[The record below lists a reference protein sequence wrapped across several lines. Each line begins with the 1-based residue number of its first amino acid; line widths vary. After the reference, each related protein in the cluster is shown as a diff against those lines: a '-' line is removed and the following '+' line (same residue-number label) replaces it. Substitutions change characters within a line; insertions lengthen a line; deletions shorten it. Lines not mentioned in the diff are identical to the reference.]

1 MLVIVGFEKELNMT
15 ITQEKITES
24 TTGEKQ
30 GHFERNLGLFDAT
43 SIVAGSMIGSGIF
56 IVSADI
62 GRQLNSAWLLL
73 LVWLISAVVTT
84 IAALCYAEY
93 AASIPEAGGQ
103 YIYLKKVWGKRVG
116 FLYGWCLFL
125 VIQTGC
131 IAAVSV
137 AFAKF
142 LGILL
147 PDIVNNKVLFGLG
160 PVHISA
166 IEIIAISL
174 ITFLTY
180 VNSRGVQ
187 LGAIIQ
193 NIFTS
198 TKLIALLGLI
208 LCGLFFGLNAHA
220 IHFNF
225 AVNPM
230 GNQHFGFDFMTLL
243 AVSMVGALFSA
254 DSWNNVTF
262 IASEIKAPEKNLP
275 RALFLGVGGVCV
287 LYFLINIMYLS
298 VLDLPALQHSQNDIV
313 AATFFDGIFGNSGK
327 MVISVIALISVFGCI
342 NGTIMSGARAFWAMA
357 QDGLFFKRLAKID
370 HETNVPTNALI
381 AQGLWASLLVLS
393 GSYSDLL
400 NYITFVALLFYIF
413 AIGGI
418 YLFRHKYPDIERPY
432 KTMFY
437 PVLPAIYCLA
447 AGFIAF
453 SLLIKNPENSLPGLL
468 LLAAGIPVYYM
479 KINKAVL
486 TDED

>member
-1 MLVIVGFEKELNMT
+1 MT
-15 ITQEKITES
+15 ITTKEITTEAVQ
-24 TTGEKQ
+24 GEKQ

-84 IAALCYAEY
+84 MAALCYAEY

-142 LGILL
+142 LGVLL
-147 PDIVNNKVLFGLG
+147 PQFVNNKVLFGIG

-174 ITFLTY
+174 ITTLTY
-180 VNSRGVQ
+180 INSRGVQ

-198 TKLIALLGLI
+198 TKLVALLGLI
-208 LCGLFFGLNAHA
+208 LCGLFFGLNPHA

-225 AVNPM
+225 TSGPINLH
-230 GNQHFGFDFMTLL
+230 HFNFDFMTLL
-243 AVSMVGALFSA
+243 AVAMVGALFSA

-275 RALFLGVGGVCV
+275 RALLLGVGGVCV

-298 VLDLPALQHSQNDIV
+298 VLDLHTLQHAQNDIV

-342 NGTIMSGARAFWAMA
+342 NGTIMAGARAFWAMA
-357 QDGLFFKRLAKID
+357 EDGLFFKKLAKID
-370 HETNVPTNALI
+370 PKTNVPINALI
-381 AQGLWASLLVLS
+381 AQGVWASLLVLS

-400 NYITFVALLFYIF
+400 NYITFVALLFYIL

-418 YLFRHKYPDIERPY
+418 YLFRHKYPNIERPY
-432 KTMFY
+432 KTMLY
-437 PVLPAIYCLA
+437 PVLPALYCLS
-447 AGFIAF
+447 AGFIAL
-453 SLLIKNPENSLPGLL
+453 SLLIKNPQNSLPGLL
-468 LLAAGIPVYYM
+468 LLAAGVPVYYM
-479 KINKAVL
+479 AIHKTVL
-486 TDED
+486 TEED